1 MPGVYS
7 VTANVQH
14 GNCTPASPDGR
25 YAREPLSDCLGP
37 FHTQCCSHDHS
48 GPTAIANS
56 VAKIDQSRIANGVIL
71 NWKFSPVAVSGDVG
85 RDNLIGLMDVFFEKQ
100 GIQSQFAIVGRD
112 TMVCAQKK
120 PENYKDLLVRI
131 AG

>member
-1 MPGVYS
+1 M
-7 VTANVQH
+7 
-14 GNCTPASPDGR
+14 
-25 YAREPLSDCLGP
+25 
-37 FHTQCCSHDHS
+37 
-48 GPTAIANS
+48 
-56 VAKIDQSRIANGVIL
+56 AKIDQSRIANGVIL
-71 NWKFSPVAVSGDVG
+71 NWKFSPVAVSSDVG

-100 GIQSQFAIVGRD
+100 GMQSQFAIVGRD

>member
-1 MPGVYS
+1 MPSVYS

-37 FHTQCCSHDHS
+37 VHTQCCSHDHS

-71 NWKFSPVAVSGDVG
+71 NWKFSPAAVSGDV
-85 RDNLIGLMDVFFEKQ
+85 
-100 GIQSQFAIVGRD
+100 D